1 MAFNFDNIVAGA
13 KGIFDKAAEKTGE
26 AIDYS
31 KTQIDR
37 SQTRVKI
44 KEKYGELG
52 RAYYES
58 QMENADRT
66 DEICKLVTEI
76 RDLHK
81 KLSET
86 DTQKEKVC
94 PKCNAVNTPESCFCT
109 ACGEKL

>member
-1 MAFNFDNIVAGA
+1 MAFSFDNIVAGA
-13 KGIFDKAAEKTGE
+13 KDIFDKAAEKTGE

-37 SQTRVKI
+37 SQMRVKI

-52 RAYYES
+52 KAYYES
-58 QMENADRT
+58 QMENADRN

-81 KLSET
+81 KLAET
-86 DTQKEKVC
+86 DTKKEKVC
-94 PKCNAVNTPESCFCT
+94 SGCNAVNSPDSSFCRT
-109 ACGEKL
+109 CGKKL